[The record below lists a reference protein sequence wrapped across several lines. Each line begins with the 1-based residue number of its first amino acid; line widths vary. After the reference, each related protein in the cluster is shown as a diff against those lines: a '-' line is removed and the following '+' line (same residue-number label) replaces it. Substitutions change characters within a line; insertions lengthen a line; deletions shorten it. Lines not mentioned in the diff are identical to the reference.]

1 MREITKGDEP
11 ALLTAWKRANPHAR
25 YPALSNEQRRAI
37 RTSCITEQFG
47 LCAYCCQSIDVD
59 TAHNEHIEAQD
70 TAPNRTLDCSNI
82 VASCQTPNQCGHGR
96 GTQFLPLTPLMAE
109 CETELKFYLSGRVEG
124 LTERAKTSISALN
137 LGDTLESNRGLIG
150 KRKALVEAILF
161 SELLDP
167 AGLVAEDDDLL
178 AMLMDNLLTPDDDQR
193 LQAFS
198 PVLVNVIRHY
208 LART

>member
-1 MREITKGDEP
+1 MREISKGDEP

-25 YPALSNEQRRAI
+25 YPAVPSEHRRAI
-37 RTSCITEQFG
+37 RTACITEQFG

-59 TAHNEHIEAQD
+59 TAHNEHIAAQD
-70 TAPNRTLDCSNI
+70 TAPNRTLDYLNI
-82 VASCQTPNQCGHGR
+82 VASCQTPSQCGHRR

-124 LTERAKTSISALN
+124 LTERAKTSISTLN

-150 KRKALVEAILF
+150 KRKALVEAIIF
-161 SELLDP
+161 SELLEP
-167 AGLVAEDDDLL
+167 EGLAAEDDDLL
-178 AMLMDNLLTPDDDQR
+178 VMLMDNLQTPDDHQC

-198 PVLVNVIRHY
+198 PVLVNVLRHF

>member
-1 MREITKGDEP
+1 MREISKRDEP
-11 ALLTAWKRANPHAR
+11 ALLTAWKHVNPHAR
-25 YPALSNEQRRAI
+25 YRDLPARERREI
-37 RTSCITEQFG
+37 RIACIAEQFG
-47 LCAYCCQSIDVD
+47 LCAYCCQSIGVD
-59 TAHNEHIEAQD
+59 AAHNEHVDAQD

-137 LGDTLESNRGLIG
+137 LGDTQESNRGLIG
-150 KRKALVEAILF
+150 RRKALVEAILF

-178 AMLMDNLLTPDDDQR
+178 AMLMDNLLTPDDGQR

>member
-11 ALLTAWKRANPHAR
+11 ALLTAWKRANPRAR

-70 TAPNRTLDCSNI
+70 TAPNRTLDCLNI

-96 GTQFLPLTPLMAE
+96 GTQFLPLTPLMTE

>member
-1 MREITKGDEP
+1 MREISKRDEP
-11 ALLTAWKRANPHAR
+11 ALLTAWKHVNPYAR
-25 YPALSNEQRRAI
+25 YRDLPARERREI
-37 RTSCITEQFG
+37 RLACIAEQFG
-47 LCAYCCQSIDVD
+47 LCAYCCQSIGVD
-59 TAHNEHIEAQD
+59 AAHNEHVDAQD

-109 CETELKFYLSGRVEG
+109 CETELKFYLSGRVED
-124 LTERAKTSISALN
+124 LTKRAKTSISALN
-137 LGDTLESNRGLIG
+137 LGDTQESNRGLIG

-161 SELLDP
+161 SECIDP
-167 AGLVAEDDDLL
+167 AGLAAEDDDLL

>member
-1 MREITKGDEP
+1 VREISKRDEP
-11 ALLTAWKRANPHAR
+11 ALLTAWKHVNPHAR
-25 YPALSNEQRRAI
+25 YRDLPARERREI
-37 RTSCITEQFG
+37 RIACIAEQFG
-47 LCAYCCQSIDVD
+47 LCAYCCQSIGVD
-59 TAHNEHIEAQD
+59 AAHNEHVDAQD

-137 LGDTLESNRGLIG
+137 LGDTQESNRGLIG
-150 KRKALVEAILF
+150 RRKALVEAILF

>member
-1 MREITKGDEP
+1 MREISKRDEP
-11 ALLTAWKRANPHAR
+11 ALLTAWKHVNPHAR
-25 YPALSNEQRRAI
+25 YRDLPARERREI
-37 RTSCITEQFG
+37 RITCIAEQFG
-47 LCAYCCQSIDVD
+47 LCAYCCQSIGVD
-59 TAHNEHIEAQD
+59 AAHNEHVDAQD

-137 LGDTLESNRGLIG
+137 LGDTQESNRGLIG
-150 KRKALVEAILF
+150 RRKALVEAILF
-161 SELLDP
+161 SECIDP
-167 AGLVAEDDDLL
+167 AGLAAEDDDLL
-178 AMLMDNLLTPDDDQR
+178 AMLMDNLLTPDDGQR

>member
-1 MREITKGDEP
+1 MREISKGEDP
-11 ALLTAWKRANPHAR
+11 ALLSVWKRANPHAR
-25 YPALSNEQRRAI
+25 YPALPNEQRRAI

-59 TAHNEHIEAQD
+59 AAHNEHIEAQD

-82 VASCQTPNQCGHGR
+82 VASCQTLNQCGHGR
-96 GTQFLPLTPLMAE
+96 GTRFLPLTPLMVE
-109 CETELKFYLSGRVEG
+109 CESELKFYLSGRVEG
-124 LTERAKTSISALN
+124 LTERAKTAIYALN
-137 LGDTLESNRGLIG
+137 LGDTPESNRGLIG

-161 SELLDP
+161 SEQLDP
-167 AGLVAEDDDLL
+167 AELVAEDDDLL
-178 AMLMDNLLTPDDDQR
+178 VMLMDDLQTPDEQQC

-198 PVLVNVIRHY
+198 PLLVNVIRHY

>member
-1 MREITKGDEP
+1 MREIRKGDEP
-11 ALLTAWKRANPHAR
+11 ALLTAWKHENPHAR
-25 YPALSNEQRRAI
+25 YRDLPARERREI
-37 RTSCITEQFG
+37 RIACIAEQFG
-47 LCAYCCQSIDVD
+47 LCAYCCQSIGVD
-59 TAHNEHIEAQD
+59 AAHNEHVEAQD

-96 GTQFLPLTPLMAE
+96 GTQFLPLTPLMTE
-109 CETELKFYLSGRVEG
+109 CEVELKFYLSGRVEG
-124 LTERAKTSISALN
+124 LTTRAKTSISALN
-137 LGDTLESNRGLIG
+137 LGDTQESNRGLIG

-161 SELLDP
+161 SEFLDP

-178 AMLMDNLLTPDDDQR
+178 AMLIDNLLTPDDGQR